1 MFSLID
7 KDRACHF
14 LFSIESLEKRREI
27 FCEMQKT
34 EELVVKFHLSLHT
47 NFIKS
52 EAWIL
57 INTCNAKWC
66 NILNALVVS
75 SANIWLSVDPSLH
88 VL

>member
-47 NFIKS
+47 NFYKIRS
-52 EAWIL
+52 L
-57 INTCNAKWC
+57 DLNTCNAKWC

>member
-14 LFSIESLEKRREI
+14 LFSIESLEKRRAI
-27 FCEMQKT
+27 FCEMQIT

-57 INTCNAKWC
+57 IHVM
-66 NILNALVVS
+66 LNGV
-75 SANIWLSVDPSLH
+75 IF
-88 VL
+88 